1 MYHLESSYGIQEI
14 DSRHV
19 IYGHNTY
26 GRVVLKLVIT
36 CSWKGCVVAVVSF
49 QIVNQVGCVA
59 ICSLSLRSQQS
70 TLIALHIKDRYRLLQ
85 WFHLAVQ
92 HSPYIRITMEF
103 PLRLQR
109 TSLYMTIVHI
119 LVYVCNISF
128 LIEIMTSLH
137 NVNWTLCSVD

>member
-1 MYHLESSYGIQEI
+1 
-14 DSRHV
+14 
-19 IYGHNTY
+19 
-26 GRVVLKLVIT
+26 
-36 CSWKGCVVAVVSF
+36 
-49 QIVNQVGCVA
+49 
-59 ICSLSLRSQQS
+59 
-70 TLIALHIKDRYRLLQ
+70 
-85 WFHLAVQ
+85 
-92 HSPYIRITMEF
+92 MEF